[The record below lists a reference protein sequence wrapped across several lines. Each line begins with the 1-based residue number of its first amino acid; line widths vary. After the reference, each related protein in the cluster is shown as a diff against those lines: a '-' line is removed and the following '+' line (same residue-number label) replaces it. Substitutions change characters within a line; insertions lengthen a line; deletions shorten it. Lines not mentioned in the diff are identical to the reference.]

1 MAKATSSKAAPRR
14 AKSAAPVAT
23 EAAVER
29 EEPKP
34 QYSFGLS
41 QPGGHLV
48 GAGFQVRR
56 RVRLQRAR
64 PAGPLTRGRREE
76 ERRLDPNA
84 GERHADRAPAR
95 RRRGAVPAAR
105 VRLPGLRG
113 EVGDRTR

>member
-41 QPGGHLV
+41 QPGEDIPD
-48 GAGFQVRR
+48 GA
-56 RVRLQRAR
+56 
-64 PAGPLTRGRREE
+64 
-76 ERRLDPNA
+76 RRLSCPNCGAKHDVIRSDNVPGQA
-84 GERHADRAPAR
+84 GTWSVPDFKCVAGCGYSAP
-95 RRRGAVPAAR
+95 VQP
-105 VRLPGLRG
+105 VH
-113 EVGDRTR
+113 